1 MSRLRR
7 YARDS
12 GKKSETETLRLQNR
26 IVGFALAAI
35 LITGLAVGMATAVPA
50 FKSAKAAVESAV
62 DYNVRLQGMALDQF
76 TTRLADMVSQ
86 VTSRTA
92 IRDKLDDYVH
102 GRVTLDE
109 LRGFTRPKLADAL
122 AQHPEALG
130 ILRLGPG
137 GETLVSV
144 GELPPVPA
152 WPRPDGRAPL
162 LAPPVHHNGESYLLA
177 AAAIRN
183 IGGERIGTDVVVFR
197 DEQFHRVLGD
207 LDELL
212 PSAAIYVTAPGGHSF
227 RHARGSLVPEQLP
240 AELRG
245 LVGEAQRG
253 VVRTDKWLT
262 FSALFA
268 DGWLLTVNV
277 PGSVVFAPALE
288 ELLLPALTVLIMLLA
303 ASLGTNRLLR
313 PLAARAVRLARRLQS
328 TGAEQRALLEY
339 AHSFIFRV
347 TAGQLGFVSPNV
359 TEVLGCR
366 PEELAGEISERLIA
380 PVRHV
385 AAEGEIP
392 PYHLRTSH
400 VDGRPVILEVNAH
413 TTRNAEGHLQVLGVA
428 RDVTARIKAQE
439 ALRASEERLRTL
451 INAGPD
457 LICFKDGEGRC
468 LEVNSAGLALL
479 GLSEADCLGR
489 RNAEL
494 LARVPAPLAEV
505 LQRLA
510 AHDEQAWQ
518 ARTPLR
524 LEEVVPDTRGDE
536 RVFDTIRVPLFDT
549 DDTRRGLLILGRD
562 VTEHMRAERELARSA
577 AEWTSAMDFLEDAVF
592 LLDLERRVIR
602 ANRAACRFVDST
614 PERLVGRPL
623 SELIH
628 PLGVPQPCSLCEAMT
643 ELRDAFITLELD
655 HPGNSFG
662 RPIEVMVKVVSDSDG
677 RAVRCLVGI
686 HDLSRTRRTEEELR
700 LAATVFEGSHEGV
713 VITDAERR
721 VLRVNTAFTQIT
733 GVDTSAALG
742 RTVEDILC
750 VDPAEHARQQYI
762 RDTVAEQGLWQGE
775 AWYRRKTGEIFPAW
789 HRISVV
795 HDHRGQVLHYINLFT
810 DITEKKLSEERI
822 HHLAHYD
829 VLTELPNRLLFN
841 DRLTHSMERA
851 QRAGGKVGLLFMDI
865 DHFKNVNDT
874 LGHQCG
880 DSLLQIVAE
889 RLRGAVREEDTVA
902 RLGGDE
908 FTVVLEGL
916 ADVQDAG
923 TVAAKI
929 LTAISQPI
937 NLHGH
942 ELFVRASIGISIF
955 PEDGRDVQVLVR
967 NADAAMYRAKEQ
979 GRNTYQFYTPELT
992 RASIERLDLEN
1003 ALRRA
1008 LERNE
1013 LFLHYQPQVAIP
1025 SGRIV
1030 GAEALLRWNHPI
1042 RGAIPPSVFV
1052 PLAEDAGL
1060 MGAIGTWVIEAA
1072 CMQLRTWRDQGV
1084 PLRRMA
1090 VNLSGQ
1096 QIIRGGL
1103 VEAVRDILER
1113 TGVDPVDLEL
1123 EITETFV
1130 MAHLSDGLE
1139 TLHALKGLGIT
1150 LAIDDFGTG
1159 YSSLSYLKRL
1169 PIDRLKIDRSFVK
1182 DIPADRDDMAI
1193 AATIIAMAHNLDL
1206 QVIAEGVEHTA
1217 QLDFLCRHRCDEVQ
1231 GYLYGKPVSAEAFR
1245 ALFHTK
1251 VRVEAAEASG

>member
-1 MSRLRR
+1 MHRQ
-7 YARDS
+7 ARDS
-12 GKKSETETLRLQNR
+12 GKKSETETLRLQHR
-26 IVGFALAAI
+26 IVNFALTAI
-35 LITGLAVGMATAVPA
+35 LITGLAVGVATAIPA
-50 FKSAKAAVESAV
+50 FQSAKAAVEAAV

-76 TTRLADMVSQ
+76 TTRLADMALQ
-86 VTSRTA
+86 VTSRTV

-109 LRGFTRPKLADAL
+109 LRGFSKPKLADAL
-122 AQHPEALG
+122 ALHPEALG
-130 ILRLGPG
+130 ILRLGPA

-144 GELPPVPA
+144 GEVPPAPA
-152 WPRPDGRAPL
+152 WPSPEGNAPL
-162 LAPPVHHNGESYLLA
+162 LAPPVHHQGESYLFA

-183 IGGERIGTDVVVFR
+183 ADGDRIGTDVVVFR
-197 DEQFHRVLGD
+197 DQQFHRILGD

-212 PSAAIYVTAPGGHSF
+212 PTAIIYVTAAGGHTF
-227 RHARGSLVPEQLP
+227 KHAKGSLVPEQPP
-240 AELRG
+240 AELLDRMDETSRG
-245 LVGEAQRG
+245 AVHTG
-253 VVRTDKWLT
+253 DWLT
-262 FSALFA
+262 FRTSLAG
-268 DGWLLTVNV
+268 GWLLTVSV
-277 PGSVVFAPALE
+277 PESAVYAPALE
-288 ELLLPALTVLIMLLA
+288 ELLPPALTVLVMLFA
-303 ASLGTNRLLR
+303 ASLGTHRLMR

-339 AHSFIFRV
+339 AQSFIFRV
-347 TAGQLGFVSPNV
+347 AGGQLGFVSPNV
-359 TEVLGCR
+359 TGVLGCR
-366 PEELAGEISERLIA
+366 PEELAGEIAQRLIG

-385 AAEGEIP
+385 VAEGEIP
-392 PYHLRTSH
+392 PYHLHTFH
-400 VDGRPVILEVNAH
+400 VDGRPVILEINAH
-413 TTRNAEGHLQVLGVA
+413 MTRNAEGHLQVLGVA

-489 RNAEL
+489 NNAEL
-494 LARVPAPLAEV
+494 LTRVPAPLAEV

-524 LEEVVPDTRGDE
+524 VEEVVPDTHGNE

-592 LLDLERRVIR
+592 LVDLERRVIR
-602 ANRAACRFVDST
+602 ANRAACRFVDSP
-614 PERLVGRPL
+614 PERLVGHPL
-623 SELIH
+623 AELIH
-628 PLGVPQPCSLCEAMT
+628 PLGVPQPCSLCEAIT

-733 GVDTSAALG
+733 GVDTDAALG

-795 HDHRGQVLHYINLFT
+795 HDHRGHVLHYINLFT

-829 VLTELPNRLLFN
+829 ALTELPNRLLFN

-880 DSLLQIVAE
+880 DNLLQIVAE
-889 RLRGAVREEDTVA
+889 RLRCAVREEDTVA

-929 LTAISQPI
+929 LTAVSQPI
-937 NLHGH
+937 NLRGH

-992 RASIERLDLEN
+992 RASMERLDLEN

-1008 LERNE
+1008 LDRNE

-1030 GAEALLRWNHPI
+1030 GAEALLRWNHPTK
-1042 RGAIPPSVFV
+1042 GAIPPSVFV

-1060 MGAIGTWVIEAA
+1060 MGAMGTWVIETA
-1072 CMQLRTWRDQGV
+1072 CMQLRAWREQGV

-1103 VEAVRDILER
+1103 VEAVRDVLER

-1206 QVIAEGVEHTA
+1206 QVIAEGVEHPA
-1217 QLDFLCRHRCDEVQ
+1217 QLDFLRRHRCDEVQ
-1231 GYLYGKPVSAEAFR
+1231 GYLYSKPVSAEAFR
-1245 ALFHTK
+1245 ALFDAK
-1251 VRVEAAEASG
+1251 ERVEAADASG